1 MPTSMRMFPTSP
13 WPMRLTATNLSKI
26 KIKSNSKGKIK
37 SKIKSKYNT
46 YLAALP
52 PGRLRALKAQVS
64 AMFK

>member
-1 MPTSMRMFPTSP
+1 M
-13 WPMRLTATNLSKI
+13 
-26 KIKSNSKGKIK
+26 IKSNSKGNSKGKIK

-52 PGRLRALKAQVS
+52 PGRFRALKAQVS